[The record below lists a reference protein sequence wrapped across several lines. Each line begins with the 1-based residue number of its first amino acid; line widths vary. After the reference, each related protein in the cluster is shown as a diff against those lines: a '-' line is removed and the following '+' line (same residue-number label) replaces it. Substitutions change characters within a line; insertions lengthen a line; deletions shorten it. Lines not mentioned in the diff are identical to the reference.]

1 MTEKTPPPP
10 RKSLIAI
17 VGVIAAIGLGTSIPR
32 DESGR
37 TVEARVAPSGK
48 LQVDHKAG
56 SQHLT
61 AYRDIVGVLTIC
73 DGDTANVKPGLVE
86 TPEGCSRRLE
96 RQLVEHAEPVM
107 ACIPTLREP
116 GRDYQRWAVVSFAY
130 NVGTDAVCKSTLAR
144 FMKAREWKRG
154 CDELLRWDRA
164 GGKQVRG
171 LTLRRQRER
180 AICLRG
186 L

>member
-1 MTEKTPPPP
+1 MTERTPAPP
-10 RKSLIAI
+10 RKSLVAI

-37 TVEARVAPSGK
+37 TVEARVAPDGQ
-48 LQVDHKAG
+48 LQVEHKAG
-56 SQHLT
+56 SQHLA
-61 AYRDIVGVLTIC
+61 AYRDMVGVLTIC
-73 DGDTANVKPGLVE
+73 DGDTADVKPGLFE

-107 ACIPTLREP
+107 ACIPTLREA
-116 GRDYQRWAVVSFAY
+116 GRDYQRWAVISLAY
-130 NVGTDAVCKSTLAR
+130 NVGTDAVCRSSLAR
-144 FMKAREWKRG
+144 LMRAREWRSG
-154 CDELLRWDRA
+154 CDQLLRWDRA
-164 GGKQVRG
+164 GGKAVRG

-180 AICLRG
+180 EICLRG